1 MSKLNYLWVRYGTS
15 RTFRLLYILL
25 ALLALAIVS
34 GAPSGGSGGG
44 TIPEGWPPPP

>member
-1 MSKLNYLWVRYGTS
+1 MKVLNELWVRYGTP
-15 RTFRLLYILL
+15 RTCKVLYVLLV
-25 ALLALAIVS
+25 LLALAIAS